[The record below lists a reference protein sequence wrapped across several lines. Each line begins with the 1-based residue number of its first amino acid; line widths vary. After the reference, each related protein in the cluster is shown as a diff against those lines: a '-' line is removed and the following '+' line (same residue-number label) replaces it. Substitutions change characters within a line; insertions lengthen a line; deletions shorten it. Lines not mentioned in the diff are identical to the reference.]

1 MNYPVVET
9 DSIGSLSLWLIWA
22 NTQNGVS
29 GNEGLQKQGVRQ
41 GSGQKLDDGF
51 FN

>member
-9 DSIGSLSLWLIWA
+9 DRRGSLSLWLIWA

-29 GNEGLQKQGVRQ
+29 GNEGLQKQGVR
-41 GSGQKLDDGF
+41 
-51 FN
+51 